1 MVFTHLRASNQI
13 STFKLVGQN
22 HMRTG
27 ILIMD
32 FSENGIVAVFG
43 DENQFVKGGIRK
55 INSPLSLEREHMD
68 QFRVNDA
75 NR

>member
-1 MVFTHLRASNQI
+1 
-13 STFKLVGQN
+13 
-22 HMRTG
+22 MRTG